1 MHSKLRAAKLW
12 LKRHD
17 QTLLWLGIGLY
28 AAIFSAIC
36 AWKYSVFA
44 YHGID
49 LAYFNQVFWNTVH
62 GHPFRQTI
70 HPHLSLGDHAEFAI
84 LLLAPLYAIAQDPR
98 TLLVLQSIALAL
110 PAWPI
115 FLLAKKR
122 FGHASLLPLL
132 VAFLWLASPLV
143 QNINLFEFH
152 ILPFALLPLFFALYE
167 YDRGNKKRFLLY
179 ALLALIVRE
188 DVALVVTA
196 IGLLAWLEKKSWWW
210 HLTPALLGGA
220 WFIAAMNVI
229 GHFAPA
235 ASYKYG
241 IYYAWLGPGP
251 LEIIKT
257 IFTQPLKV
265 LAHLATVPNLEMF
278 LGFGM
283 PVIFIFLLWPK
294 KLILCLLPLLQIIL
308 SAPGGSAIVLQT
320 HYATLFLPGIFLAT
334 IDGIK
339 TIKNKLI
346 IVLLFLCAIYSS
358 VILGPLPHAIKR
370 IVFSKTETNNARIAS
385 EMLSRIPLN
394 APVAASYGLLP
405 ALSSRPQL
413 YSLHYL
419 FLGRE
424 QFDTGPYATPPDLRY
439 IALDTSD
446 LLTYAAQ
453 FPITGWTKPYYLS
466 GFARLSP
473 FLDGQVYARGQYQLY
488 SSPESPRPT
497 YDRNPSAAEPLLL
510 TSNRDYELSGDLVFS
525 GAAEFR
531 ENHLLVIAGSWR
543 GAVSAD
549 GLAMRVIIRG
559 ADNQPVLDEEYPLG
573 NSIMT
578 DAKID
583 FPMEL
588 TLPLNEIKPGT
599 YRPEIIIE
607 KQKTALVLDGWRDT
621 VRAVSEREALGAFT
635 LTEFTR
641 R

>member
-1 MHSKLRAAKLW
+1 MDYRLKAAKKW

-17 QTLLWLGIGLY
+17 YSLLWLGMILY
-28 AAIFSAIC
+28 AVVFAAVC
-36 AWKYSVFA
+36 AYKYSVFA

-98 TLLVLQSIALAL
+98 TLLILQAVALAL

-115 FLLAKKR
+115 FLLAKKK

-167 YDRGNKKRFLLY
+167 YDRGNKKRFILY
-179 ALLALIVRE
+179 ILFALVVRE
-188 DVALVVTA
+188 DITLVVAT

-210 HLTPALLGGA
+210 RLVPALLGGA
-220 WFIAAMNVI
+220 WFIAAMKVI

-241 IYYAWLGPGP
+241 IYYAWLGHGP
-251 LEIIKT
+251 LDIIKT
-257 IFTQPLKV
+257 IFTQPLKI
-265 LAHLATVPNLEMF
+265 LAHLATIPNLEMF

-283 PVIFIFLLWPK
+283 PVIFIFLLRPK
-294 KLILCLLPLLQIIL
+294 WLILCLLPLLQIIL

-334 IDGIK
+334 MDGIG
-339 TIKNKLI
+339 TIKNKFI

-358 VILGPLPHAIKR
+358 IILGPLPHAIER

-385 EMLSRIPLN
+385 EMLSKIPSN

-424 QFDTGPYATPPDLRY
+424 QFDTGPYTTPPYLRY

-446 LLTYAAQ
+446 LLTYTAQ

-466 GFARLSP
+466 GFERLSP
-473 FLDGQVYARGQYQLY
+473 FLDGQVYARGQYRLY
-488 SSPESPRPT
+488 SLPESPRTARELPPSLGHGLSFDGT
-497 YDRNPSAAEPLLL
+497 SELRNNNLLAI
-510 TSNRDYELSGDLVFS
+510 TGT
-525 GAAEFR
+525 
-531 ENHLLVIAGSWR
+531 WR

-549 GLAMRVIIRG
+549 GLAMRVIVRG
-559 ADNQPVLDEEYPLG
+559 SGDQPVFDQEYPLSNG
-573 NSIMT
+573 IMT
-578 DAKID
+578 NAETD

-588 TLPLNEIKPGT
+588 VIPLGEIEPGA

-621 VRAVSEREALGAFT
+621 IRAISEREALGAFT